1 MTASACRID
10 PVCIMQHVRSCIT
23 YCTLIIVHA
32 VIIISF
38 SSSCSL
44 FVYPSAL
51 CQCNLS
57 FILLLFIL
65 ALAQSIRCLQSVF
78 MTHLLIVKQ
87 LRLPIEGFLFS
98 ANDQCPSSDVY
109 LLRDMASFF
118 QWKKYFAILSL
129 GCL

>member
-32 VIIISF
+32 VIIIFF

-57 FILLLFIL
+57 LILLLFIL

-87 LRLPIEGFLFS
+87 LRPPIEGFLFFFLQMIS
-98 ANDQCPSSDVY
+98 ALQVMSI
-109 LLRDMASFF
+109 F
-118 QWKKYFAILSL
+118 
-129 GCL
+129 